1 MAVSATH
8 EKMQDR
14 YAGRRLTIG
23 SFALLLVL
31 TACGVDESEHPEAPP
46 CEPPAQEVV
55 LGSPKRNIGP
65 SEIST
70 TGGELWAKLG
80 RGFEIGPFEVSRSLL
95 WIGEVGS
102 PAEYDDE
109 VDSDPNNASLRVDV
123 IVGRFTAFDLPAGR
137 YWQILHGGGNLLVVS
152 CRAGVLSDALSPV
165 ADPDPRLV
173 PVEIRQ

>member
-55 LGSPKRNIGP
+55 LRVAQEEHRAVGDINHWWGTVGEAGSW
-65 SEIST
+65 
-70 TGGELWAKLG
+70 L
-80 RGFEIGPFEVSRSLL
+80 
-95 WIGEVGS
+95 
-102 PAEYDDE
+102 
-109 VDSDPNNASLRVDV
+109 
-123 IVGRFTAFDLPAGR
+123 
-137 YWQILHGGGNLLVVS
+137 
-152 CRAGVLSDALSPV
+152 
-165 ADPDPRLV
+165 
-173 PVEIRQ
+173 